1 MLKPSQDHGLEHL
14 KALDPIRK
22 WECGGLKSH
31 LTAGAGL
38 GVFWSTVKGLLG
50 LVLIGL
56 VGISVAVLGDE
67 GMCHPREKGKQMVEG
82 VTVGGKPN

>member
-1 MLKPSQDHGLEHL
+1 M
-14 KALDPIRK
+14 
-22 WECGGLKSH
+22 
-31 LTAGAGL
+31 
-38 GVFWSTVKGLLG
+38 VKGLLG